1 METDEFE
8 KRLEWLDTERQKANQ
23 AITVLSDRIRSLEEL
38 IGNQK
43 QIISSLEKDLKVVS
57 QTTGR
62 IGQFDSVLE
71 QVKTDLL
78 KQINENDK
86 KIPPQI
92 RMLEKQE
99 RDDQNALSKRFGE
112 IQAILPI
119 VSDIKKNLQNRIE
132 EESRL
137 SQRIDSLGTYF
148 EEVKSS
154 FKGLPQE
161 IKRTADDIQLSNKRI
176 ADIQVETT
184 TLRKRL
190 DEERNHNEINI
201 GGLQKIEASLKSVLS
216 QEAERKQAQIAFIEK
231 ASLAQVERDNTW
243 KAWQEQVNSISGLG
257 DDYSQKILA
266 LEATHKAIKQS
277 LSELDQVNSRFDRRI
292 NELTEMHR
300 LNEERFR
307 QEWISFKS
315 DDQKRWTN
323 YQLTQEEQQQEDL
336 RQFAKQAERI
346 TPIEDDLKD
355 TKESI
360 TLINEETE
368 KQLKVFY
375 SAFHD
380 LIESFD
386 QTFSK

>member
-257 DDYSQKILA
+257 ADYSQKILA

>member
-201 GGLQKIEASLKSVLS
+201 SGLQKIEASLKSVLS

>member
-1 METDEFE
+1 VRF
-8 KRLEWLDTERQKANQ
+8 
-23 AITVLSDRIRSLEEL
+23 
-38 IGNQK
+38 K
-43 QIISSLEKDLKVVS
+43 QFS
-57 QTTGR
+57 
-62 IGQFDSVLE
+62 
-71 QVKTDLL
+71 
-78 KQINENDK
+78 
-86 KIPPQI
+86 
-92 RMLEKQE
+92 
-99 RDDQNALSKRFGE
+99 
-112 IQAILPI
+112 PI